1 MSPADAAAT
10 NTLGLATSPYLRQHA
25 DNPVHWQQW
34 TPQAL
39 AAAAERD
46 VPILLSIGYAACHWC
61 HVMAHES
68 FEDDEVAAAMN
79 AGFVCIKVDREERP
93 DLDAVYMNA
102 TVALTGHG
110 GWPMTCFLTPDGR
123 PFFCGTYYPKEG
135 FLQLL
140 SAVSAT
146 WHQRRGEVEE
156 ASEAIAG
163 ELRAMASGL
172 PSGGPDVA
180 PTLCDH
186 AVAAVLDD
194 QDTVHGGFGGAPK
207 FPPSAILEALLRNYE
222 RTGSKAAL
230 EAVACTGDAM
240 ARGGIYDQ
248 LAGGFA
254 RYSVDNAWVVPHF
267 EKMLYDNALL
277 LRAYAHWARR
287 TGDPVARRV
296 TAQTARLL
304 LDDLADGAMFTSSLD
319 ADADGRE
326 GSTYV
331 WTPERLTEVL
341 GPDDGPWA
349 ATVFAV
355 AASGTFEHGTS
366 VLQLPADPD
375 DPQRL
380 ERVRAALLAARLT
393 RTQPG
398 RDGKVVT
405 SWNGLAITALAE
417 ASVALDASGLA
428 RAARDCA
435 TALLGLHLV
444 DGRLRRASLG
454 GVVGASAAIL
464 EDHAML
470 ATGLLA
476 LYQLDAGADWL
487 TAATDLLDTALR
499 HYADPQRPGRWFDTA
514 DDAERLMLRPA
525 DPLDGATPSGASSIT
540 EALLTAAH
548 LVDGDRAERYLR
560 AAAEGL
566 NAHSVLLERA
576 PRSAGHWLAVA
587 EAAVRGPLQIAVA
600 CDPSG
605 SPLLAAARRL
615 APGGAIVVGGEK
627 DSSALL
633 AGRDR
638 VAGADAAYV
647 CRGRVCDLPVATAED
662 LAGALAAPR

>member
-296 TAQTARLL
+296 TAQTARFL

-380 ERVRAALLAARLT
+380 ERVRAALLTARLT

-566 NAHSVLLERA
+566 NAHSV
-576 PRSAGHWLAVA
+576 
-587 EAAVRGPLQIAVA
+587 
-600 CDPSG
+600 
-605 SPLLAAARRL
+605 
-615 APGGAIVVGGEK
+615 
-627 DSSALL
+627 
-633 AGRDR
+633 
-638 VAGADAAYV
+638 
-647 CRGRVCDLPVATAED
+647 
-662 LAGALAAPR
+662 